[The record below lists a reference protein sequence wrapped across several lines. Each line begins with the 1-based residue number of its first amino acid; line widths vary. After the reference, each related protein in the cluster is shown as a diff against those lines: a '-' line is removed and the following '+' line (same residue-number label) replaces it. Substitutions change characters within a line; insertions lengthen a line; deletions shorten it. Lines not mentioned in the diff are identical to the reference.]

1 MHTAFARK
9 ITIKLKLKIQLR
21 INESAISDEYNA
33 DASPHNA
40 KCSIAFISVSLIPH
54 YGKRTMPKHKP
65 LGHKSIVRIQ
75 LIIVLLTGNYY

>member
-21 INESAISDEYNA
+21 INESAISDEYNV

-40 KCSIAFISVSLIPH
+40 MCSIALIPH